1 MGGRR
6 SGVHFATSLRH
17 GTAHGQEGRERE
29 LFIQEGNRAPMSKAS
44 TCIGLVDIRRWGRA
58 CLSSASLWG
67 LCVHRGDV
75 QQTRR
80 WASGV
85 AELHAFVSGQPPL
98 RRDVGR
104 SSGVC
109 LGASRVGRCGQ
120 VTLNCISTRRLVV
133 TSQKRRSKLPRP
145 GAGRGGGIIHLLR
158 GSPGAAMG
166 SPRRVCS
173 AGGLPERAGSRLPL
187 PTDTS
192 SAATQAGRGNL
203 STGSS
208 KCGSTN
214 QRYPCAPDRQGEREF
229 FDRGGN
235 RYSTPDVCV
244 AREFC
249 LQDPTQPGAAQAT

>member
-1 MGGRR
+1 MLWNSLLHYHRVLDLAGDTPRTVGGRI
-6 SGVHFATSLRH
+6 GVHFATSLRH
-17 GTAHGQEGRERE
+17 GTAHGQGGRERE

-85 AELHAFVSGQPPL
+85 AELHTFVSGQPPL

-104 SSGVC
+104 SSGGC

-145 GAGRGGGIIHLLR
+145 GGGGGHYPSAERQPR
-158 GSPGAAMG
+158 GCHGCTPKGVLCRRSARACGVAA
-166 SPRRVCS
+166 STAVRHIV
-173 AGGLPERAGSRLPL
+173 GGNPS
-187 PTDTS
+187 
-192 SAATQAGRGNL
+192 
-203 STGSS
+203 
-208 KCGSTN
+208 
-214 QRYPCAPDRQGEREF
+214 RQGRLVHGE
-229 FDRGGN
+229 
-235 RYSTPDVCV
+235 
-244 AREFC
+244 
-249 LQDPTQPGAAQAT
+249 QQMW